1 MNDKP
6 NLDHIVFS
14 FSQESNCVDG
24 GRDEYET
31 LEVRVESSLGV
42 DYDEGGFFVIKTEQ
56 WAFDDITEFSEMIQ
70 RVQNAVD
77 TLTKNKKK

>member
-1 MNDKP
+1 MNNKP
-6 NLDHIVFS
+6 NLDHITFS
-14 FSQESNCVDG
+14 FSQEPNCVDG
-24 GRDEYET
+24 GEVET

-56 WAFDDITEFSEMIQ
+56 WAFDDITEFSEMMQ

-77 TLTKNKKK
+77 TLTKNKKNKK

>member
-24 GRDEYET
+24 GEVET

-56 WAFDDITEFSEMIQ
+56 WAFDNITEFSEMIQ

-77 TLTKNKKK
+77 TLTKNKKNKK